1 MLRIACPDCRATPRR
16 RSELDR
22 NVALTSTPSDDSEG
36 VEMREDNLTFRFGR
50 AAALAG
56 MLTLIPTG
64 CGKAGGEPAK
74 SDGDVTSSSAHA
86 KTDVAAAGRGDG
98 AKSAGPQVGAAQAPN
113 AAAPVTVFTGDQLI
127 HDCEEGSFDS
137 DKTSQDV
144 FVAWFHADWCPS
156 CEKQRRELEPL
167 SRSSIKGRPVICR
180 YDYDETADLQGKL
193 RVQRQSSFIR
203 YVKGTEQARS
213 VGETGKERLIKFL
226 EG

>member
-1 MLRIACPDCRATPRR
+1 
-16 RSELDR
+16 
-22 NVALTSTPSDDSEG
+22 
-36 VEMREDNLTFRFGR
+36 MREDKLTFRFGQ

-56 MLTLIPTG
+56 SLTLTG
-64 CGKAGGEPAK
+64 CGKDGGEVATSDAVATSMGADSK
-74 SDGDVTSSSAHA
+74 SDG
-86 KTDVAAAGRGDG
+86 AAGGSPDG
-98 AKSAGPQVGAAQAPN
+98 AKSAEGRVKGTKASVE
-113 AAAPVTVFTGDQLI
+113 AAPAASFDGDKLI
-127 HDCEEGSFDS
+127 HDCEEASFDL
-137 DKTSQDV
+137 DKASQNV

-180 YDYDETADLQGKL
+180 YDYDETEDLQGKL